1 MHRNILEG
9 LGFFVPNIYLPTYA
23 AQLGASSS
31 ISALTII
38 IFNIASVFGC
48 IAMGNLVDRCH
59 VTTCILISTIGSTLS
74 VFLLWGFSTSIA
86 PLLCFCFAY
95 GLTAGSF
102 SSTWPGIMVRLKREE
117 RSTDGSMVFAALSAG
132 RGIGNV
138 LSGPVSEALV
148 RAGEVGKE
156 GLYATEYGPLVLF
169 TGVSAALGSVGFFG
183 RRLGWV

>member
-1 MHRNILEG
+1 MI
-9 LGFFVPNIYLPTYA
+9 
-23 AQLGASSS
+23 
-31 ISALTII
+31 
-38 IFNIASVFGC
+38 
-48 IAMGNLVDRCH
+48 
-59 VTTCILISTIGSTLS
+59 
-74 VFLLWGFSTSIA
+74 
-86 PLLCFCFAY
+86 
-95 GLTAGSF
+95 
-102 SSTWPGIMVRLKREE
+102 RLKREE

-169 TGVSAALGSVGFFG
+169 TGVSAALGGVGFFG